1 MVMVMVMVMEMVMVT
16 FTIMKRVFLM
26 MMVLRSFSAKKVLA
40 EKCRIYIVYMIML
53 ITMTIC
59 DDANGH
65 FSPPKWDLS
74 LR

>member
-1 MVMVMVMVMEMVMVT
+1 MVMVT
-16 FTIMKRVFLM
+16 FTMMKRVF
-26 MMVLRSFSAKKVLA
+26 VDDDGATIFFCKKVLA

-53 ITMTIC
+53 ISMLMTIC
-59 DDANGH
+59 DDANGP